1 MTVGTDKWLYLLCSF
16 VITIISAHF
25 IIGVCSLSVILGIVL
40 GSIISAIVGI
50 GKEFWENKYGTGFD
64 YKNLIADTCGI
75 MLAIGSLLLLLI

>member
-1 MTVGTDKWLYLLCSF
+1 MTVGTDKWLHLLCSF

-25 IIGVCSLSVILGIVL
+25 FIGVCSLSVILGIVL

-50 GKEFWENKYGTGFD
+50 GKEFLENKYGTGFN

-75 MLAIGSLLLLLI
+75 MLAIGSLLLLI

>member
-1 MTVGTDKWLYLLCSF
+1 MTVGTDKWLHLLCSF

-40 GSIISAIVGI
+40 GSIISAIAGI
-50 GKEFWENKYGTGFD
+50 GKEFLENKYGTGFN
-64 YKNLIADTCGI
+64 YKNLIADICGI

>member
-1 MTVGTDKWLYLLCSF
+1 MTVGTNKWLHLLCSF

-25 IIGVCSLSVILGIVL
+25 FIGVCSFSVILGIVL

-75 MLAIGSLLLLLI
+75 MLAIGSLLLLI